1 MGILEQTAMRLL
13 AAMPTEMAGWHFLGR
28 ALRLHDQINLSYGLK
43 IGLLAAVELLEQL
56 EG

>member
-1 MGILEQTAMRLL
+1 MGILEQTAVRLL
-13 AAMPTEMAGWHFLGR
+13 VGMPTEIKGWHFLGR
-28 ALRLHDQINLSYGLK
+28 ALWLHDQINLSYGLK